1 MQLTAREYRESA
13 PRDEVAEAVR
23 ARALD
28 GVDECLLCRR
38 TVREVVGVRHQHRES
53 RRAIRLRQRLQGERH
68 AFNIQRRTRSHAQR
82 ELRFRVQHRRV
93 VQTHAGRRE
102 IQHVDVTLVGV
113 IGARDSRP
121 RSPMAQRVDDTD
133 IDAVPRRIS
142 EHRHRRL
149 GNRVRRNRV
158 HHVERHLFT
167 RRITEA
173 HLQLAVDGE
182 QPDLIGDVREDQH
195 HDSARSDLRE
205 IRVKL
210 RAQADVVR
218 REVQLARDE
227 ELAVRAELDD
237 DLSVEDLFGGVN
249 GENLRTARD
258 GHGRGE
264 GGGETIETRVRL
276 NRAVLQDDLALHAFE
291 PGISRH
297 HLLDVEGRPAQC
309 ERIFNGWQRLEE
321 LHARREIIDRQARV
335 RLQHDAARH
344 RGVDEDPERTQL
356 REREANR
363 QSADARERKPALHT
377 HEEHAILHR
386 RRRVERA
393 DHVQVVVD
401 LQDAADQRRV
411 ELAAEHVSADAHANR
426 SDVDDGELAF
436 EQQAHVDLHT
446 LDRAGERHAAQP
458 VQPAD
463 ARGKREHKVLGMLLD
478 VVPLDAEFVDA
489 DGQPG
494 RPLEALA
501 CRTADTEEH
510 AEARQRVETAIAL
523 EAEVARLAADDER
536 ANLDLCPDGTHAEQ
550 ELVRIRAGVDAHIL
564 TGEREHAAE
573 LDLERINIELER
585 VHLAVGERQAQ
596 AHGFRIRHARQIL
609 CRLCCHAIG
618 DRRGDGTAGE
628 ELRAA
633 GRHEDRTAELHRIFR
648 VKIHREVRHAN
659 AQVIE
664 LQDAPEA
671 NLRGR
676 RRGRSRRGGRLG
688 QSRIGPAVNQNSLAN
703 REAVHSHDQ
712 ARDDVRRRGCAGGQ
726 RSSLGW
732 SFKILRRIER

>member
-182 QPDLIGDVREDQH
+182 QPDLIGDVREEQH
-195 HDSARSDLRE
+195 HDIARSDLRE

-276 NRAVLQDDLALHAFE
+276 NRAVLQHDLALHAFE
-291 PGISRH
+291 PGIGRH
-297 HLLDVEGRPAQC
+297 HLLDIEGRPAQR
-309 ERIFNGWQRLEE
+309 ERIFNRWQRLEE

-363 QSADARERKPALHT
+363 QSADARERKPTLHP

-411 ELAAEHVSADAHANR
+411 ELAAEHVPADAHADAR
-426 SDVDDGELAF
+426 DVDDGELAF
-436 EQQAHVDLHT
+436 QQQAHVDLHT
-446 LDRAGERHAAQP
+446 LDRAGERHSAQP

-463 ARGKREHKVLGMLLD
+463 ARGQREHEVLGMLLD

-489 DGQPG
+489 DGQP
-494 RPLEALA
+494 
-501 CRTADTEEH
+501 
-510 AEARQRVETAIAL
+510 
-523 EAEVARLAADDER
+523 
-536 ANLDLCPDGTHAEQ
+536 
-550 ELVRIRAGVDAHIL
+550 
-564 TGEREHAAE
+564 
-573 LDLERINIELER
+573 
-585 VHLAVGERQAQ
+585 
-596 AHGFRIRHARQIL
+596 
-609 CRLCCHAIG
+609 
-618 DRRGDGTAGE
+618 
-628 ELRAA
+628 
-633 GRHEDRTAELHRIFR
+633 
-648 VKIHREVRHAN
+648 
-659 AQVIE
+659 
-664 LQDAPEA
+664 
-671 NLRGR
+671 
-676 RRGRSRRGGRLG
+676 
-688 QSRIGPAVNQNSLAN
+688 
-703 REAVHSHDQ
+703 
-712 ARDDVRRRGCAGGQ
+712 
-726 RSSLGW
+726 
-732 SFKILRRIER
+732 